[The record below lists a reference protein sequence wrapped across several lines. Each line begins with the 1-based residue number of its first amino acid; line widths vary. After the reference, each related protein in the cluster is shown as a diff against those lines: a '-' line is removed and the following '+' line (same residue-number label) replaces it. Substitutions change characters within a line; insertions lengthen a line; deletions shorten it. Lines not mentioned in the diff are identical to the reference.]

1 MCMDNKII
9 SKSLCDIQEDMHDD
23 LLKLLYCM
31 TEEEIRLYHYFY
43 TNGSNANGD

>member
-1 MCMDNKII
+1 MCVNDKIVI
-9 SKSLCDIQEDMHDD
+9 KSFSDIQEDMHDD

-43 TNGSNANGD
+43 KNGSSFDGD